1 MYNKDKIDE
10 LFREFIFTKDNKFL
24 ARLIEEL
31 SPMVDV
37 VLSRWPQHKSFW
49 DDCKSEI
56 KLRLWRNLQNQN
68 IDRTRQTIN
77 PSAYLFFLLRTLATR
92 ILTRLPDTQMLSLDS
107 ILDQQNNPA
116 AY

>member
-1 MYNKDKIDE
+1 MYNKNRIDA
-10 LFREFIFTKDNKFL
+10 LFKEYIFTKNLEILEDL
-24 ARLIEEL
+24 LEEL
-31 SPMVDV
+31 SSMIDV

-77 PSAYLFFLLRTLATR
+77 PSAYLFFLLRTMATR
-92 ILTRLPDTQMLSLDS
+92 VLTRIPDTQMLSLDS
-107 ILDQQNNPA
+107 ILNQHS
-116 AY
+116 